1 MLVSLYTR
9 GALAHANMH
18 IALAHANRYPWR
30 ASARQKYKT
39 ARRVTFNP
47 GAFYILLCFL
57 KAQCLWFGVM
67 MYSERNKKC
76 KWTEQN
82 FVSYFVIYLKSE
94 VNVIITWLF
103 LTLFNFPF
111 ETLQRIFKPAKQ
123 KFKTSLYDIKFA
135 RLYTILY
142 H

>member
-9 GALAHANMH
+9 GALAHTNIH
-18 IALAHANRYPWR
+18 VALAHANRYPWR
-30 ASARQKYKT
+30 ASQKYKT
-39 ARRVTFNP
+39 ARRVTFIP

-67 MYSERNKKC
+67 MYSERNIKC

-82 FVSYFVIYLKSE
+82 CVSYFVIYLKSE

-103 LTLFNFPF
+103 LTLFNSPLK
-111 ETLQRIFKPAKQ
+111 TLQRLFTSAKQ
-123 KFKTSLYDIKFA
+123 KFETSLYYIKFA
-135 RLYTILY
+135 RLYKILY